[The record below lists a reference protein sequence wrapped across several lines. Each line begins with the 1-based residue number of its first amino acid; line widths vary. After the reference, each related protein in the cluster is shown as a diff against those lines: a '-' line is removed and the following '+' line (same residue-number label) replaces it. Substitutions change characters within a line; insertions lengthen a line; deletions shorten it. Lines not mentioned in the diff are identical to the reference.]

1 MNIFHR
7 KFYLSPEE
15 KVKRKK
21 ERLLLL
27 LSGTL
32 LGLSF
37 PPFPFPFQLLMFFA
51 LIPFLYV
58 VEQRKGLA
66 EINKASYL
74 TFFIFNLITIYWVG
88 SWQTGTDLFL
98 MIAGGVLLFFSPLL
112 FLIPTTLYYFA
123 KKNLNEKSALLLF
136 PFFWLTYEYFYTL
149 TDISFPW
156 LTLGS
161 GLSKFNVFIQAS
173 DIIGAFGLSV
183 IVIYINVFIF
193 LAIKYY
199 KRKPRISAVYM
210 LVTILIFSFSLTY
223 GVYKK
228 STFKMSS
235 HKIKVGLIQPNINPW
250 EKWKSNKLKDL
261 KKEYLILSQEAVDK
275 GAKILIW
282 PETALP
288 VYLNTSVY
296 SKTKNDITKFLEKTK
311 TFLLTGMP
319 DIKYF
324 NKNDRIPIDA
334 KVTVGGNLKYAIY
347 NSVLGFSYNNKIVQH
362 YGKIKLV
369 PFGERVPFVNTFKF
383 LGDIFSWGV
392 GLGGWNVGQD
402 TTLFVFNYDIKSD
415 STSKTDKQET
425 VKISSLVCYESVYP
439 IFVAAFVKKGAQLIT
454 IVTNDSWYGKSSGPY
469 QHKEISVLRAVENRR
484 YVVRAANGGISCIID
499 PVGRTIKETKLFTK
513 DVLVGN
519 VSLESDLTFYSK
531 HPMIIPLLAVLIS
544 LTILFFALFKKVFGD
559 KSK

>member
-1 MNIFHR
+1 
-7 KFYLSPEE
+7 
-15 KVKRKK
+15 
-21 ERLLLL
+21 
-27 LSGTL
+27 
-32 LGLSF
+32 
-37 PPFPFPFQLLMFFA
+37 MFFA
-51 LIPFLYV
+51 LIPFFYV
-58 VEQRKGLA
+58 VEERKGLA

-88 SWQTGTDLFL
+88 SWQTGTDPFL

-161 GLSKFNVFIQAS
+161 GLSKFNVFIQSA
-173 DIIGAFGLSV
+173 DFIGAFGLSV
-183 IVIYINVFIF
+183 IVIYINVFIY

-199 KRKPRISAVYM
+199 KNKPRISAVYI
-210 LVTILIFSFSLTY
+210 LAIILIFSLSLLY

-228 STFKMSS
+228 STFNISS
-235 HKIKVGLIQPNINPW
+235 HKIKVGLIQPNLNPW
-250 EKWKSNKLKDL
+250 EKWKSNKLNDL
-261 KKEYLILSQEAVDK
+261 KNEYLILSQKAVDK
-275 GAKILIW
+275 GAKLLIW

-288 VYLNTSVY
+288 IYLNTPGY
-296 SKTKNDITKFLEKTK
+296 SKTKNDITEFLIKTK

-334 KVTVGGNLKYAIY
+334 KVTENGNVKYATY
-347 NSVLGFSYNNKIVQH
+347 NSVLGFSYNNTIVQH

-402 TTLFVFNYDIKSD
+402 TTLFVFNYDIESD
-415 STSKTDKQET
+415 STLKTGKQDS

-439 IFVAAFVKKGAQLIT
+439 IFVTAFVRKGAQLIT
-454 IVTNDSWYGKSSGPY
+454 VVTNDSWYGKSSGPY
-469 QHKEISVLRAVENRR
+469 QHKEISVLRAIENRR
-484 YVVRAANGGISCIID
+484 SVIRVANGGISCIID
-499 PVGRTIKETKLFTK
+499 PMGRTIKETKLFTK

-531 HPMIIPLLAVLIS
+531 YPMIIPLLAVLIS
-544 LTILFFALFKKVFGD
+544 LTILFLTLFKKIFGANL
-559 KSK
+559 K